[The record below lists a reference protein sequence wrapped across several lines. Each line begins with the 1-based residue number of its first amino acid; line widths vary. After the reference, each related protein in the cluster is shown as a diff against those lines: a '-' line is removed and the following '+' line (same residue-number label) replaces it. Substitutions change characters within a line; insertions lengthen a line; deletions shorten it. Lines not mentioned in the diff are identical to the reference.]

1 MIPADRASSSADRA
15 THRRVAT
22 GIASGD
28 TPVTPGASTR
38 ALDDA
43 LASLSRRTSTT
54 T

>member
-1 MIPADRASSSADRA
+1 MIPADHASSSADRA

-28 TPVTPGASTR
+28 IPVAPGASRR

-43 LASLSRRTSTT
+43 LASLSRGTPTT
-54 T
+54 R